1 MVQGLGP
8 ELTALTNMQE
18 SARTED
24 CVACMGDVESILW
37 HQIFVAVLVVVVF
50 IAFLREWIRPDFV
63 AMGALILCLLV
74 GILDEEALSNVFG
87 RSAPII
93 VACMFIL
100 SAALERTG
108 LIEAMG
114 TWFGRIAGKGEIRI
128 LMVLALIVAPLS
140 AFINNT
146 PVVVVFMPILLQLCR
161 RLDLKASRFLI
172 PLSYLSI
179 AGGTCTLIGTS
190 TNLLASDIAA
200 SNGLAPF
207 SMFET
212 AKLGVIF
219 VAITT
224 IYLLTLG
231 RRLLPDRV
239 TLSTLF
245 ESSQTREFLTQ
256 ARISPDSKLIG
267 KIVTETPLSKIRNIR
282 IIELRRDEKRVVTP
296 LDQFELEAGDVVVFK
311 SRVAS
316 MVEISE
322 EQLGLVLGLEEIST
336 ESAVLMEG
344 IVGPESDLVGYS
356 LRELNFRQR
365 FGVIILAVHRR
376 GVNLREQFEK
386 VKLEF
391 GDSLLVQ
398 GPAGKMAQL
407 FEQRD
412 FINLSEPKHTSLR
425 RVKAP
430 FALAAIL
437 GFMIFGSFSRQ
448 LDIPIIAFALAA
460 VFLVLVTRAIDAK
473 EAYGAIEWKV
483 ILMIFG
489 MLGLGEALKITGLA
503 NVVAMGATRVFGD
516 SSGVVTIAVVY
527 LLAAVLTEMISNNAV
542 ATLLTPLAVVIGM
555 QMGYDPRPFVIAVMF
570 GSSAS
575 FSTPIGYQ
583 TNTYVYGAGGYKFSD
598 FARTGLPLALILWI
612 TASLLIP
619 VFWPLSPGG

>member
-1 MVQGLGP
+1 M
-8 ELTALTNMQE
+8 
-18 SARTED
+18 S
-24 CVACMGDVESILW
+24 DVEPILW
-37 HQIFVAVLVVVVF
+37 QQCFVATLVVLVF
-50 IAFLREWIRPDFV
+50 LAFLREWIRPDYV
-63 AMGALILCLLV
+63 AMGALTLCLLTGV
-74 GILDEEALSNVFG
+74 LDDSSLANVFG
-87 RSAPII
+87 RSAPIV

-100 SAALERTG
+100 SASLERTG

-114 TWFGRIAGKGEIRI
+114 NWFGRIAGKGEIRI

-140 AFINNT
+140 AFVNNT

-172 PLSYLSI
+172 PLSYISI

-190 TNLLASDIAA
+190 TNLLAADIA
-200 SNGLAPF
+200 STEGLEPF
-207 SMFET
+207 TMFET
-212 AKLGVIF
+212 AKLGVVF
-219 VAITT
+219 VAITSLYLVT
-224 IYLLTLG
+224 IG

-245 ESSQTREFLTQ
+245 ESAQTREFLTQ
-256 ARISPDSKLIG
+256 ARITPDSKLIG

-282 IIELRRDEKRVVTP
+282 IIEVRRGDRRVETP
-296 LDQFELEAGDVVVFK
+296 LNKLEVEEGDIVVFK

-322 EQLGLVLGLEEIST
+322 EQLGLVFGLEEIST

-344 IVGPESDLVGYS
+344 IIGPDSELVGHS

-376 GVNLREQFEK
+376 GMNLRERFEK
-386 VKLEF
+386 VNLEF
-391 GDSLLVQ
+391 GDTLLVQ

-407 FEQRD
+407 FDQKD
-412 FINLSEPKHTSLR
+412 FVNLSEPKHASLR
-425 RVKAP
+425 RTKAP

-437 GFMIFGSFSRQ
+437 GFMVFGAFARQ
-448 LDIPIIAFALAA
+448 LDTPIIAFALAG
-460 VFLVLVTRAIDAK
+460 VFLVLVSGAIDAK
-473 EAYGAIEWKV
+473 EAYSAIDWKV
-483 ILMIFG
+483 IFMIFG
-489 MLGLGEALKITGLA
+489 MLGLGEALKVTGLA
-503 NVVAMGATRVFGD
+503 NEIATATTRFFGE
-516 SSGVVTIAVVY
+516 SSGVVLIAVVY

-542 ATLLTPLAVVIGM
+542 ATLLTPLAVVISL
-555 QMGYDPRPFVIAVMF
+555 QMGFDPRPFVIAVMF

-598 FARTGLPLALILWI
+598 FARTGAPLAVILWI

-619 VFWPLSPGG
+619 VFWPLQPGG